1 MICVVTSCY
10 ISVMSVRPFHIYDII
25 ASNIPFNT
33 KVARNDND
41 NDNGIKRFYNSKT
54 LHAVGLDLGIT
65 VSRI

>member
-1 MICVVTSCY
+1 
-10 ISVMSVRPFHIYDII
+10 MSVRPFHIYDII

-54 LHAVGLDLGIT
+54 LHAVGLDLWIT